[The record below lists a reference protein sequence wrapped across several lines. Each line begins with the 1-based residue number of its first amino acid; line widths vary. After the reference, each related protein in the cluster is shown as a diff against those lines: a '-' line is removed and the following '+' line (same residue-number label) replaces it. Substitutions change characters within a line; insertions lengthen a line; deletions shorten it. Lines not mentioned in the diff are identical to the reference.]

1 MQWSSPTFVR
11 AAPRCFFPSKES
23 IYNSRYSLLP
33 ASLIFRQQFGGDD
46 ERKFRRPL
54 IPAHGKPPR
63 RHALDSGILIPLVF
77 DILVYGLFNSVRR
90 NGSVA
95 HRLGGLQKARFE
107 AFRVDIR
114 RRLWYILSTNRKVG
128 FGFGRQRRGESIG
141 GLDACWL
148 IFCHI
153 SRGNIC
159 HMLRRIRDGFHN
171 VICAV
176 YRFAEHNCFGRA
188 VFAILICYIGLRPS
202 SMAESAPSSPCRR
215 RMCSAIRCSEP
226 SDYRLYQRR

>member
-1 MQWSSPTFVR
+1 MSANSAVR
-11 AAPRCFFPSKES
+11 LMPARGSHRVGVGFRDVPIPSVFG
-23 IYNSRYSLLP
+23 IIVYSL
-33 ASLIFRQQFGGDD
+33 FHR
-46 ERKFRRPL
+46 
-54 IPAHGKPPR
+54 
-63 RHALDSGILIPLVF
+63 
-77 DILVYGLFNSVRR
+77 VRR

-95 HRLGGLQKARFE
+95 HRLGGLQKKARFE

-114 RRLWYILSTNRKVG
+114 HRLWYILSTNRKVG

-202 SMAESAPSSPCRR
+202 SMAESALPSSPCRR
-215 RMCSAIRCSEP
+215 RMCSAIRCS
-226 SDYRLYQRR
+226 RTV